1 LESDPVRLDWWD
13 AERRAED
20 LVDRACLGHPFAH
33 PRVLAARL
41 AVPSHADAL
50 ARCCLGAVTIARSQG
65 PAIAYAPARCPRAE
79 GTAISH
85 ELAEIFAPADGSHGD
100 VWRLH
105 LAVVAPR
112 SELQQVARLHPLSL
126 RVLAHFQPHV
136 DLGFLRLRLWCVR
149 RMGLL
154 HPLLPGIR

>member
-1 LESDPVRLDWWD
+1 
-13 AERRAED
+13 
-20 LVDRACLGHPFAH
+20 
-33 PRVLAARL
+33 
-41 AVPSHADAL
+41 
-50 ARCCLGAVTIARSQG
+50 
-65 PAIAYAPARCPRAE
+65 
-79 GTAISH
+79 
-85 ELAEIFAPADGSHGD
+85 